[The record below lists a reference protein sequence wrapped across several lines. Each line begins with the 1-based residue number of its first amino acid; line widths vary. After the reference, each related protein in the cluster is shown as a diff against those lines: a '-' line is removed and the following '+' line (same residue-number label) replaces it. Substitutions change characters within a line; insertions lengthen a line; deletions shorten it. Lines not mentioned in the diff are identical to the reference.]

1 MIWQFIRFGLVGLS
15 GIFVD
20 FGITWLLKERAGIN
34 KYIANAVG
42 FLTAA
47 TTNYILNRVWTFSS
61 TNPEIARE
69 YFLFLIISV
78 AGLAINS
85 LILWI
90 LTEKVSV
97 PMLVGKEKI
106 KFYLAKLIATG
117 VVTIWN
123 FLMNYYF
130 TFS

>member
-42 FLTAA
+42 FLSAA